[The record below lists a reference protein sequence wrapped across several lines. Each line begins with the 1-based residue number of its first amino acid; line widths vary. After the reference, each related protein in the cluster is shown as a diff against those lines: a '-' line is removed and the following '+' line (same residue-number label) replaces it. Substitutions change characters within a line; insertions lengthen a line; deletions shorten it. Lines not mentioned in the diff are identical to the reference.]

1 MTNPQM
7 GRADLHIHTN
17 ASDGKASIKELLNF
31 VASNR
36 RQLNA
41 IAITD
46 HDTLDAS
53 LWAYERN
60 SFYPFDIIPGVEVS
74 ARGSHIL
81 ALWVTEPIPQNMN
94 IADTVSA
101 IHERGG
107 IAILAHPFHP
117 YMTCHYAQEL
127 RNLRHPKA
135 LIHTGI
141 DALEVHNAGIGGL
154 GFNWLAR
161 QLARTIGM
169 AVTGGS
175 DAHTLGAISTGE
187 TWFKG
192 STASDL
198 RSALK
203 NKTTLAKG
211 TPWSITDYVGY
222 LKHEHK
228 RKETIYSEITNSS
241 TIANP

>member
-1 MTNPQM
+1 MTKATM

-17 ASDGKASIKELLNF
+17 ASDGKASVKELLNF
-31 VASNR
+31 VTNKR
-36 RQLNA
+36 PHLTA

-46 HDTLDAS
+46 HDILDAS

-74 ARGSHIL
+74 ARGCHIL
-81 ALWVTEPIPQNMN
+81 ALWVTNSIPQNMD
-94 IADTVSA
+94 IADTVAA
-101 IHERGG
+101 IHELGG
-107 IAILAHPFHP
+107 VAIMAHPLHP
-117 YMTCHYAQEL
+117 YMPCHYAQEF
-127 RNLRHPKA
+127 RNLRHPRA
-135 LIHTGI
+135 LLNTGI

-161 QLARTIGM
+161 QLARTIGL

-175 DAHTLGAISTGE
+175 DAHTLGAISKGE

-192 STASDL
+192 STGADL

-241 TIANP
+241 TTANP